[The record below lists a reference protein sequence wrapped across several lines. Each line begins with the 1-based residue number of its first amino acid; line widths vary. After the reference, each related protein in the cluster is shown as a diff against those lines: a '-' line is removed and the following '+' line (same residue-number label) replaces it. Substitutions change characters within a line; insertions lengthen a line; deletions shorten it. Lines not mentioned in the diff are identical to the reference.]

1 MTRIIGQIDSL
12 KKIRAALNEKGIDD
26 FNSIKEIN
34 LFFSSYDSQVA
45 SIKQNTEQELD
56 RKMEYSIARKIKLE
70 NRRARIL
77 ESVTAIGEDH
87 IYSLENDK
95 QKLQGLL
102 PSNVIQKC
110 WRGCRIFLINRKLEN
125 LKKKSAGKL
134 EESVMEVQSELD
146 QLTFFMRK
154 YEKERDSLIVEYSDD
169 KLYAIAKKKKVL
181 EELRPLIA
189 GAVGENKVQKELQRL
204 PDNNTVFNDLYLEF
218 DPPIYNK
225 HTQERILTIQVDHL
239 LVSRNGIFA
248 IETKNWSKANLS
260 NESFRSPIE
269 QVQRSGYALF
279 VLLNGKNKGKVN
291 LSLSHMWSDQ
301 KIGVKSLLVFTGEK
315 PAKKFKNVKI
325 LSLDQLVG
333 YIEYFEPI
341 YTDKELDKIVNYFL
355 KLQA

>member
-154 YEKERDSLIVEYSDD
+154 YENERDSLIVEYSDD

-225 HTQERILTIQVDHL
+225 HTQERILTCL
-239 LVSRNGIFA
+239 LY
-248 IETKNWSKANLS
+248 T
-260 NESFRSPIE
+260 SPSP
-269 QVQRSGYALF
+269 RDRG
-279 VLLNGKNKGKVN
+279 
-291 LSLSHMWSDQ
+291 
-301 KIGVKSLLVFTGEK
+301 
-315 PAKKFKNVKI
+315 
-325 LSLDQLVG
+325 
-333 YIEYFEPI
+333 
-341 YTDKELDKIVNYFL
+341 
-355 KLQA
+355 